1 MEQTRPEHRPIPTS
15 GAGAHLCLYL
25 VLCGERPLL
34 GGMAFDL
41 GGVHELTLGRGGP
54 LGASVR
60 GPGQARID
68 VPDPTMSGAHARLA
82 PADDGSAVVEDLG
95 SRNGTRVRGQAATRA
110 VLRDGDWFMVGRSVF
125 LLRRVTAP
133 IPAGPLRPPGAS
145 RLV

>member
-1 MEQTRPEHRPIPTS
+1 MGTPVRCSPTAPASAGGATRTVSSAAPWRSSAPSHARSPSPAPEPARPALRWRLPSMEQTRPEHRPIPVS

-68 VPDPTMSGAHARLA
+68 VPDP
-82 PADDGSAVVEDLG
+82 
-95 SRNGTRVRGQAATRA
+95 
-110 VLRDGDWFMVGRSVF
+110 
-125 LLRRVTAP
+125 
-133 IPAGPLRPPGAS
+133 
-145 RLV
+145 